1 MAFKL
6 IYIYM
11 CIYMY
16 IYTIYIYMYMYIYMY
31 IYILYIYIYI
41 YIFFKAVIVL
51 MCNHFPRLLRTHFFY
66 LFCKYFAAISV
77 ASSVQ
82 VSLQFYF
89 QIFYSTAPNKIV
101 IRLTKVPWGYKTISN
116 KKYIQRNN
124 SSKYTPVV

>member
-1 MAFKL
+1 MAFKF
-6 IYIYM
+6 IYIY
-11 CIYMY
+11 IYVYVYVY
-16 IYTIYIYMYMYIYMY
+16 IYTIYIYICIYVCIYIY
-31 IYILYIYIYI
+31 YIYI

-51 MCNHFPRLLRTHFFY
+51 MCNHFSRLLRTHFFY

-101 IRLTKVPWGYKTISN
+101 VRLTKVPWGYKTISN

-124 SSKYTPVV
+124 SSKYTPIE